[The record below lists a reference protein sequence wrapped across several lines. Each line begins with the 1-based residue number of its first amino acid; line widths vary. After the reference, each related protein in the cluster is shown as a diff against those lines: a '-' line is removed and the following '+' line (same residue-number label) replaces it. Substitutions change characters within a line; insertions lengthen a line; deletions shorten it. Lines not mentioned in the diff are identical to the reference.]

1 MYRHLAGYQ
10 AKKTMRLSA
19 EQRYVLELLASDRR
33 DASKEAL
40 VFVQQFDRDTIATLI
55 RIGLATTQRVI
66 LKAGDKVVE
75 VGRITITKV
84 GRQAIEG

>member
-1 MYRHLAGYQ
+1 MPLN
-10 AKKTMRLSA
+10 A
-19 EQRYVLELLASDRR
+19 EQRHVLELLASDRR

-40 VFVQQFDRDTIATLI
+40 VFLQHFDRDTIA
-55 RIGLATTQRVI
+55 GLVRTGFATTQRVI

-75 VGRITITKV
+75 IVRITITKA